1 MKPRKPLWIDGLFLE
16 PQHLQR
22 QDRYHERLLARR
34 LGAVVPNDWGVL
46 DLEIDA
52 RALQA
57 GEVRV
62 VRLEAI
68 LPDGTPLSVDDA
80 NGDVLPPR
88 RFEGFGAFGGAG
100 GANAHR
106 PLDVYVALAQESDQV
121 ANVDLKNDP
130 ATTARYLRSKST
142 VADVNTGTE
151 ERSVDWAR
159 LNLRILFGEERLERF
174 DVLRVGQ
181 LARATSGAVTLRE
194 QFVPP
199 VLHIAASTFVTNG
212 FRRVLRAMI
221 GKQQGLASS
230 RRQRSATVVEFQAG
244 DAAKF
249 WLLHT
254 LNGMLPAV
262 AEVVDKPTTSAREA
276 YGVLAQLIGQ
286 LCTFDVEG
294 DPMEIPRFNYL
305 ELGEVFEPMFVTAI
319 DLLERVIA
327 ERYVQIPLESR
338 EGVLVGELRDSSI
351 FQHAFYLA
359 VSGNYSEAQVREH
372 VPKLTKISSLQQ
384 IGLLLHSHVN
394 GARLAVE
401 HRPPGA
407 LPIKPGITFFRLETA
422 GDFWTQMI
430 ATGTIA
436 IHAPFDPGALQ
447 VALYAVDPT
456 TLQ

>member
-1 MKPRKPLWIDGLFLE
+1 MQPRKPLWIDGLFLE
-16 PQHLQR
+16 PHHLQR
-22 QDRYHERLLARR
+22 QDRYHERLLALR
-34 LGAVVPNDWGVL
+34 LGAFVADDWGVL
-46 DLEIDA
+46 DLEIDT

-68 LPDGTPLSVDDA
+68 LPDGTPLSVDDS
-80 NGDVLPPR
+80 NGDSLPPR
-88 RFEGFGAFGGAG
+88 RFEGFGAFGASGGAG
-100 GANAHR
+100 AHR

-130 ATTARYLRSKST
+130 ATTARYLRSQST
-142 VADVNTGTE
+142 VADLNSGTE
-151 ERSVDWAR
+151 ERTIDWAR
-159 LNLRILFGEERLERF
+159 HNLRILFGEERRERF

-181 LARATSGAVTLRE
+181 LARATSGAVTLRD

-199 VLHIAASTFVTNG
+199 VLHLGASPFLTSG

-254 LNGMLPAV
+254 LNGMLPLV
-262 AEVVDKPTTSAREA
+262 AEVVDKPRTSAHEA
-276 YGVLAQLIGQ
+276 YRVLAQLIGQ

-305 ELGEVFEPMFVTAI
+305 ELGDVFEPMFVLAV

-327 ERYVQIPLESR
+327 ERYVQIPLEAR
-338 EGVLVGELRDSSI
+338 DGVLVGELRDPSI

-359 VSGNYSEAQVREH
+359 VSGTYSEAQVREH
-372 VPKLTKISSLQQ
+372 VPKLTKIASLPQ
-384 IGLLLHSHVN
+384 IGVLLHSHVN
-394 GARLAVE
+394 GARLALE

-407 LPIKPGITFFRLETA
+407 LPIKPGVTFFRLETT
-422 GDFWTQMI
+422 GDFWTQMV

-436 IHAPFDPGALQ
+436 IHAPFDRSALQ
-447 VALYAVDPT
+447 VAVYAVDPT

>member
-1 MKPRKPLWIDGLFLE
+1 MQARKPLWIDGLFLE
-16 PQHLQR
+16 PHHLQR

-34 LGAVVPNDWGVL
+34 LGAVLPNDWGVI

-62 VRLEAI
+62 ARLEAI
-68 LPDGTPLSVDDA
+68 LTDGTPLSVGES
-80 NGDVLPPR
+80 NGDMLPPR
-88 RFEGFGAFGGAG
+88 RFEGFGAFGSGG

-130 ATTARYLRSKST
+130 ATTARYLRSQST
-142 VADVNTGTE
+142 VADVNTGAE
-151 ERSVDWAR
+151 ERSVDWGR
-159 LNLRILFGEERLERF
+159 HNLRILFGEERLERF

-181 LARATSGAVTLRE
+181 LVRASSGAVMLRE

-199 VLHIAASTFVTNG
+199 VLHIGASAFLTNG

-230 RRQRSATVVEFQAG
+230 RRQRSATVIDFQAS

-254 LNGMLPAV
+254 LNGMLPAF
-262 AEVVDKPTTSAREA
+262 AEIVDKPTTSPREG

-286 LCTFDVEG
+286 LGTFTVDG
-294 DPMEIPRFNYL
+294 DPMAVPRFNYL
-305 ELGEVFEPMFVTAI
+305 ELGDIFEPMFVTAI
-319 DLLERVIA
+319 ELLERVIA
-327 ERYVQIPLESR
+327 ERYVQIPLELQD
-338 EGVLVGELRDSSI
+338 GVLVGELRDPTI
-351 FQHAFYLA
+351 FLHAFYLA
-359 VSGNYSEAQVREH
+359 VTGSYSEAQVREH
-372 VPKLTKISSLQQ
+372 VPKLTKISALQQ
-384 IGLLLHSHVN
+384 IKVLVHSHVN
-394 GARLAVE
+394 GARLALE

-407 LPIKPGITFFRLETA
+407 LPIKPGVTFFRLETA
-422 GDFWTQMI
+422 GEFWTQMV
-430 ATGTIA
+430 ASGTIA
-436 IHAPFDPGALQ
+436 IHAPFDPIALQ
-447 VALYAVDPT
+447 FALYAVDPT

>member
-1 MKPRKPLWIDGLFLE
+1 MHPRKPLWIDGLFLE
-16 PQHLQR
+16 PHHLQR

-34 LGAVVPNDWGVL
+34 LGAVQADDWGVI
-46 DLEIDA
+46 DLEIDP

-57 GEVRV
+57 GELRV

-68 LPDGTPLSVDDA
+68 LPDGTSLSIDEST
-80 NGDVLPPR
+80 GDTLPPR
-88 RFEGFGAFGGAG
+88 RFEGFGPFGRAG
-100 GANAHR
+100 GASAQQ
-106 PLDVYVALAQESDQV
+106 PLDVYVALAQESDQA

-130 ATTARYLRSKST
+130 ATTARYLRSQST
-142 VADVNTGTE
+142 VADLNTGSE

-159 LNLRILFGEERLERF
+159 HNLRILFGEERRERF
-174 DVLRVGQ
+174 DVLRIGQ
-181 LARATSGAVTLRE
+181 LARASSGAVTLRE
-194 QFVPP
+194 TFVPP
-199 VLHIAASTFVTNG
+199 VLHIGASAFLTNG
-212 FRRVLRAMI
+212 FRRVLRTMI

-230 RRQRSATVVEFQAG
+230 RRQRSATVIEFQAG

-254 LNGMLPAV
+254 LNGMLPAM

-276 YGVLAQLIGQ
+276 YGVLAQLVGQ
-286 LCTFDVEG
+286 LCTFDASG
-294 DPMEIPRFNYL
+294 DPMAIPRFNYL
-305 ELGEVFEPMFVTAI
+305 ELGAVFEPMFVMAI

-327 ERYVQIPLESR
+327 ERYVQIPLEAQ
-338 EGVLVGELRDSSI
+338 EGVLVGELRDPSI

-359 VSGNYSEAQVREH
+359 VTGSYPEAQIREH
-372 VPKLTKISSLQQ
+372 VPKLTKISALQQ

-394 GARLAVE
+394 GARLALE

-407 LPIKPGITFFRLETA
+407 LPVKPGVTFFRLETA
-422 GDFWTQMI
+422 GDFWTQMV

-436 IHAPFDPGALQ
+436 IHAPFDPNALQ
-447 VALYAVDPT
+447 LALYAVDPT

>member
-1 MKPRKPLWIDGLFLE
+1 MQPRKPLWIDGLFLE
-16 PQHLQR
+16 PHHLQR
-22 QDRYHERLLARR
+22 QDRYHEQLLARR
-34 LGAVVPNDWGVL
+34 LGSVIGNDWGVL
-46 DLEIDA
+46 DLELDP

-62 VRLEAI
+62 LRLEAI
-68 LPDGTPLSVDDA
+68 LPDGTSLSVDDS
-80 NGDVLPPR
+80 NGDTLPPR
-88 RFEGFGAFGGAG
+88 RFEGFGAFGNAG
-100 GANAHR
+100 GAVAHR
-106 PLDVYVALAQESDQV
+106 PLDVFVALAQESDQV

-130 ATTARYLRSKST
+130 ATTARYLRSQST
-142 VADVNTGTE
+142 VADVNSGTE

-159 LNLRILFGEERLERF
+159 HNLRILFGEERRERF
-174 DVLRVGQ
+174 DVLRIGQ
-181 LARATSGAVTLRE
+181 LARATSGAAALRE

-199 VLHIAASTFVTNG
+199 VLHIGASTFLTNG

-221 GKQQGLASS
+221 AKQQGLASS
-230 RRQRSATVVEFQAG
+230 RRQRSATVVDFQAG

-262 AEVVDKPTTSAREA
+262 AEVVDKPTTSSREA

-294 DPMEIPRFNYL
+294 DPMEMPRFNFL
-305 ELGEVFEPMFVTAI
+305 ELGEVFEPMFVTCV

-327 ERYVQIPLESR
+327 ERYVQIPLDPR
-338 EGVLVGELRDSSI
+338 EGIFVGELRDPSI

-359 VSGNYSEAQVREH
+359 VTGTYSEAQVRDL
-372 VPKLTKISSLQQ
+372 VPKLTKIAALQQ
-384 IGLLLHSHVN
+384 IGVLLHSHVN
-394 GARLAVE
+394 GARLALE

-407 LPIKPGITFFRLETA
+407 LPIKPGVTFFRLETA
-422 GDFWTQMI
+422 GDFWTQMV
-430 ATGTIA
+430 ASGTIA
-436 IHAPFDPGALQ
+436 IHAPFDPNALQ
-447 VALYAVDPT
+447 IALYAVDPT

>member
-1 MKPRKPLWIDGLFLE
+1 MQPRKPLWIDGLFLE
-16 PQHLQR
+16 PHHLQR

-34 LGAVVPNDWGVL
+34 LGAVLPNDWGVI
-46 DLEIDA
+46 DLEIDV

-57 GEVRV
+57 GEVRISK
-62 VRLEAI
+62 LEAI
-68 LPDGTPLSVDDA
+68 LPDGTPLLVDESA
-80 NGDVLPPR
+80 GDTLPPR
-88 RFEGFGAFGGAG
+88 RFEGFGAFGTSG
-100 GANAHR
+100 GANVHR

-121 ANVDLKNDP
+121 ANVDLVNDP
-130 ATTARYLRSKST
+130 ATTARYLRSQST
-142 VADVNTGTE
+142 VADVNSGTD
-151 ERSVDWAR
+151 ERTIDWAR
-159 LNLRILFGEERLERF
+159 HNLRILFGEERRERF
-174 DVLRVGQ
+174 DVLRVAQ
-181 LARATSGAVTLRE
+181 LTRATSGAVTLRE

-199 VLHIAASTFVTNG
+199 VLRIGASAFLTNG
-212 FRRVLRAMI
+212 FRRVLRSAI
-221 GKQQGLASS
+221 AKQQGLASS
-230 RRQRSATVVEFQAG
+230 RRQRSATVIEFQAG

-254 LNGMLPAV
+254 LNGMLAEL
-262 AEVVDKPTTSAREA
+262 AEVVDKPGTSAREA

-305 ELGEVFEPMFVTAI
+305 DLGDVFEPMFVQAV

-327 ERYVQIPLESR
+327 ERYVQIPLATR
-338 EGVLVGELRDSSI
+338 EGVLVGELNDPKI

-359 VSGNYSEAQVREH
+359 VTGSYSESQVREH
-372 VPKLTKISSLQQ
+372 VPKLTKISSLAQ
-384 IGLLLHSHVN
+384 IGVLLHSHVN

-401 HRPPGA
+401 NRPPGA
-407 LPIKPGITFFRLETA
+407 LPIKPGVTFFRLETA
-422 GDFWTQMI
+422 GDFWTQMV

-436 IHAPFDPGALQ
+436 IHAPFDPKALQ